1 MKIRDL
7 LNSAIASLKQHNFET
22 PELDARILLEV
33 AANLSI
39 NVIYLKPELELSD
52 EIVEKYQQFLIRRL
66 NHEPVAKI
74 IGKKSF
80 WKDDFIVNEH
90 VLDPRPDSEVII
102 EAALELFANKTK
114 PYRFLDLGTGS
125 GCLLLSLLKEFPNAI
140 GIGVDISSDAL
151 KIAQANVESLSLQ
164 NRASLIQQ
172 NWGDSLVEKF
182 DLIVSNPPYIPFK
195 DIDNLAQDVKLYD
208 PHLALNG
215 GIDGLDPYHYLA
227 KQLLQLLK
235 KDSYAILEFGQGQGL
250 YIREIFKQHGYQ
262 VHKML
267 IDLSGIERAI
277 IVGINHETR
286 QIHQSC

>member
-33 AANLSI
+33 AANLSV

-52 EIVEKYQQFLIRRL
+52 DIIEKYQRFLIRRL

-102 EAALELFANKTK
+102 EAALELFANKNK

-140 GIGVDISSDAL
+140 GIGIDISSDAL
-151 KIAQANVESLSLQ
+151 KITQANVESLSLQ
-164 NRASLIQQ
+164 NRVSLIQQ

-208 PHLALNG
+208 PQLALNG
-215 GIDGLDPYHYLA
+215 GIDGLDPYRYLA
-227 KQLLQLLK
+227 KQLLYLLK

-286 QIHQSC
+286 QIHQPC